1 MDDMLDISD
10 LNFSD
15 ERGVGSG
22 GGAASK
28 YGGGI
33 ELLMNPNKIKDNA
46 RSYFK
51 NDGGGG
57 GGGGGDDM
65 LNLEQELQELNDLG
79 ENGENGGGGRGGGGS
94 TYHPTS
100 SLFGGGGG
108 DDGYGGGDD
117 GGAGSIRFQDKPF
130 MGQAASDAY
139 GEEPGQTWDGYGKFN
154 EIPVTPDRNG
164 GGGGPRKT
172 PEELMKDKYTMLRKL
187 QTLKDK
193 GYKLSKEYTF
203 ESSYMDMEA
212 EYKSFEE
219 EKRKQNA
226 IKFQSNMF
234 VTCIQGI
241 EFLNETLNPFDI
253 DINGLSESVSED
265 KNTYDEIFEE
275 LYEKYK
281 GRVSMIPEMKL
292 MFAVCGS
299 AVYIAGQNKMRK
311 MLGLGSGMNDVF
323 NQYPDAGRMFE
334 ESLMKSMIQENQQ
347 KFQQSPS
354 PSQNQF
360 MGQNPMMPNQHR
372 GPPPPMATKEL
383 PQQTDRSGNNNSAD
397 SFSFKSPRPPMGSSG
412 GGGGP
417 QSGQQKRSEM
427 KGPSDLSGILSGLK
441 TKTIQINGPSSS
453 KKSAPHQYEP
463 EISASDDGS
472 IMSDVISL
480 GGGEGQKSK
489 KRRKPKSASSNL
501 GQTISIDL

>member
-10 LNFSD
+10 LNFPN
-15 ERGVGSG
+15 EGSG

-46 RSYFK
+46 RNYFK
-51 NDGGGG
+51 TDGGSGG
-57 GGGGGDDM
+57 GDNDDM

-79 ENGENGGGGRGGGGS
+79 ENGRNGGHEGGGGS

-100 SLFGGGGG
+100 SLFSSDNEDNYNSGSGNN
-108 DDGYGGGDD
+108 DN

-154 EIPVTPDRNG
+154 EIPVLPDRNG
-164 GGGGPRKT
+164 GGGQRKT

-226 IKFQSNMF
+226 IQFQSNMF

-241 EFLNETLNPFDI
+241 EFLNDTLNPFDI
-253 DINGLSESVSED
+253 DISGLSESVSED

-281 GRVSMIPEMKL
+281 GRVSMAPELKL
-292 MFAVCGS
+292 LFAVGGS

-311 MLGLGSGMNDVF
+311 MLGLGRGMNDVF
-323 NQYPDAGRMFE
+323 NQYPDAGRIFE
-334 ESLMKSMIQENQQ
+334 QSLMQSMIQENQQ
-347 KFQQSPS
+347 KQQ
-354 PSQNQF
+354 QQF
-360 MGQNPMMPNQHR
+360 MGQNPMLPNQHR

-397 SFSFKSPRPPMGSSG
+397 SFAFKSPRPPMGSNGGSG
-412 GGGGP
+412 PGP
-417 QSGQQKRSEM
+417 GPQKRSEM
-427 KGPSDLSGILSGLK
+427 VGPRDLSGILSGLK

-453 KKSAPHQYEP
+453 KKSAPSQPYQYEP

-480 GGGEGQKSK
+480 SGGGNGGEGQKSK